1 MVRVV
6 FGKIVHVTIL
16 KLYIDLLKIFFKI
29 ICSSHFKI
37 FFLKNAKNGFSS
49 KKSVHDCVGLKTKVT
64 ASRLTKKYVKSTF
77 EKKKMELSPHLF

>member
-1 MVRVV
+1 MKK
-6 FGKIVHVTIL
+6 FL
-16 KLYIDLLKIFFKI
+16 KI

-49 KKSVHDCVGLKTKVT
+49 KKSVHDWMGPEKKVT

-77 EKKKMELSPHLF
+77 EKKKDETWAHVFLDSTGNYKITSERINALAI